1 MLDANL
7 ALFLVFALL
16 LVLGTPIAVALG
28 AGGVVGILLGLDL
41 AALGTVGTNTW
52 NAIAKYPLIAIP
64 LFILT
69 GMVFERS
76 GVAERLVT
84 FAEACIGP
92 RRGGLALVAIL
103 VCLIMGGMS
112 GSGPADAAAVATVM
126 IPAMLKAG
134 YPKPFSA
141 AVIAASASTA
151 ILIPPSIALI
161 VYAVLVP
168 GTDLRALFAA
178 GLVPGLLV
186 GLAIAVPVVLL
197 SRRHGFGETAAGG
210 AATSGAGR
218 PRPPFWASLGRAA
231 PGLLAPVIILGGL
244 RSGLFTPTETAVV
257 AVFYGLLVGTVVH
270 RTMGPR
276 EIYAVLVESAR
287 ISAVLMLIISLAGIF
302 AWAGSTLGA
311 FRLAAGAILGVSDS
325 QWLILLLV
333 MGLLLLAG
341 MVLDGVSIYLITLP
355 LLVPIAQAFEWSFVW
370 FGVVMAINI
379 AIGQVTPPVAVN
391 LMVTARI
398 AEVPLEATFRWVGWL
413 LLAMGTALGLV
424 IAFPELALW
433 LPRQLGYRI
442 N

>member
-1 MLDANL
+1 VLDANL
-7 ALFLVFALL
+7 ALLLVFAVL
-16 LVLGTPIAVALG
+16 LVIGTPIAVALG
-28 AGGVVGILLGLDL
+28 MAGVVGIYLGLDL
-41 AALGTVGTNTW
+41 AAMGTIGTNTW
-52 NAIAKYPLIAIP
+52 NAVAKYPLIAIP

-126 IPAMLKAG
+126 IPSMLKAG

-161 VYAVLVP
+161 VYSVLVP

-186 GLAIAVPVVLL
+186 GLAIAVPTVLL
-197 SRRHGFGETAAGG
+197 SRRHGFGETTAGE
-210 AATSGAGR
+210 ARA
-218 PRPPFWASLGRAA
+218 RPPFWRSLGRAA

-257 AVFYGLLVGTVVH
+257 AVFYGLFVGTLVH
-270 RTMGPR
+270 RSMGAR
-276 EIYAVLVESAR
+276 EIFDVLVESAR
-287 ISAVLMLIISLAGIF
+287 ISAVLMLIISLAGLF

-311 FRLAAGAILGVSDS
+311 FRMAAGAIMGISDN
-325 QWLILLLV
+325 QWLILLLI
-333 MGLLLLAG
+333 MGLLLFAG
-341 MVLDGVSIYLITLP
+341 MVLDGISIYLITLP
-355 LLVPIAQAFEWSFVW
+355 LLVPIATAFEWSFVW

-379 AIGQVTPPVAVN
+379 AMGQFTPPVAVN

-398 AEVPLEATFRWVGWL
+398 AAVPLEATFRWVGWL
-413 LLAMGTALGLV
+413 LLSVAVALGLV
-424 IAFPELALW
+424 MLFPELALW
-433 LPRQLGYRI
+433 LPRVLGYRI
-442 N
+442 T